1 MHNLFFIV
9 FHKLKLNRDLKAR
22 EVLSLSQANF
32 FSFSF
37 IFQVVSRC
45 VYEAFLFYLT
55 NHERPIDWT
64 ATVLQRYM
72 DKRRSKDGQHID
84 FKVEAHRKNFIRK
97 ANRHAIL
104 NVNGNNFLAKLE
116 KCEDTSTEDNPVYV
130 KKWVICEDE
139 YETLLKDHHDGKNHL
154 RFIKCYYEVRIY
166 FCSFWFWS
174 LLLLW

>member
-1 MHNLFFIV
+1 MH
-9 FHKLKLNRDLKAR
+9 
-22 EVLSLSQANF
+22 
-32 FSFSF
+32 
-37 IFQVVSRC
+37 
-45 VYEAFLFYLT
+45 EAFLFYLT

-130 KKWVICEDE
+130 KKRVICEDE

-166 FCSFWFWS
+166 FWSFWFWS

>member
-1 MHNLFFIV
+1 MDNLFWIV
-9 FHKLKLNRDLKAR
+9 FQKLKLNRDLNAW

-32 FSFSF
+32 SFFSF
-37 IFQVVSRC
+37 ISQVVSRC

-64 ATVLQRYM
+64 ATVLQRYV
-72 DKRRSKDGQHID
+72 DERRSKDGQHID
-84 FKVEAHRKNFIRK
+84 FKVDAHRKNFIRK

-154 RFIKCYYEVRIY
+154 RFIKCNYEVRIY
-166 FCSFWFWS
+166 FWSFWFWS

>member
-1 MHNLFFIV
+1 M
-9 FHKLKLNRDLKAR
+9 
-22 EVLSLSQANF
+22 
-32 FSFSF
+32 
-37 IFQVVSRC
+37 
-45 VYEAFLFYLT
+45 YEAFLFYLT

-104 NVNGNNFLAKLE
+104 SVNGNNFLAKLE

>member
-1 MHNLFFIV
+1 MSH
-9 FHKLKLNRDLKAR
+9 
-22 EVLSLSQANF
+22 SQANF
-32 FSFSF
+32 SFLSF
-37 IFQVVSRC
+37 ISQVVSRC
-45 VYEAFLFYLT
+45 VYEAVLFYLK

-64 ATVLQRYM
+64 ATVLQRYV
-72 DKRRSKDGQHID
+72 DERRSKDGQHID
-84 FKVEAHRKNFIRK
+84 FKVDVHRKNFIRK
-97 ANRHAIL
+97 AIRHAIL

-154 RFIKCYYEVRIY
+154 GFIKCYYEVRIY
-166 FCSFWFWS
+166 FWSFWFLS